1 MSKTPSRSKNNH
13 HTLDSTFTS
22 SSVRTFYT
30 ARTSLSPAAASY
42 STSPTGITPQLQNLS
57 QMDPAS
63 GQNNKSGI
71 PEEQTSALEGHANT
85 SQSTTDDNVRTA
97 SPTQEPVAIEQQG
110 SSSSQPASNQIPDPA
125 LVRKI
130 STNTVINIPGTQSP
144 HTSSPTTPKRAPLR
158 HQHSKSSLH
167 HRKSRSR
174 ANSRRNSYSSS
185 ASSRDSGHYKR
196 HSRQSSRRRNHKSK
210 YRYSSSDE
218 EGDGRY
224 EVRSDD
230 NEDDEDDDEDGSDR
244 EMTLKDRQ
252 EAINTSHPFGL
263 PLWKPALYKKSR
275 SVTRSAYFALHSI
288 PSPTGELFLYPGNIL
303 WTLLFGWWIA
313 LICLVVSVFLTFTPS
328 GGKEYARVLRGLAW
342 YLFWPFGRYVEG
354 IEDMPAGITRQ
365 HLDSHFLDLA
375 WTNSIE
381 SGGVYTRPRSTVIH
395 PTQVCSDDEAQER
408 DPQQARA
415 KCKAKVT
422 PWSKLT
428 FAGFV
433 YYFWLT
439 FVITPLLMFVAA
451 LCWFF
456 VISVPMAKL
465 TFVLNK
471 HLRRTPLKL
480 HFKNG
485 SALCGPRAPNSQ
497 ILLCTYKAIG
507 LQYYK
512 YTYDGINILF
522 INLMPVV
529 LFVLFDAHV
538 IGPWTNH
545 EAAIAQPGVIFTLC
559 LFSVIPLAYFIGMAV
574 SSISAQ
580 SSLGMGA
587 VINATFGSIVEIIL
601 YGMAIADGKG
611 VLVEGSIIGSFLAG
625 LLLMPGVS
633 MLSGGL
639 KKKIQKFN
647 AKSAGVTTT
656 FLIMSLIGAFTPTL
670 FYQIYGTFELKCSE
684 CPSNIGNES
693 SWGCRQCSYNQ
704 IHPTRDPFYLNNT
717 KPLMYICAAILPL
730 AYFIGLWFTLRT
742 HVKHIYH
749 HANADVDKSRVS
761 LYQRLLQQIIP
772 QHHYATVHA
781 IEQQHLN
788 GNGGGEN
795 TLQNLFAPEPLPT
808 AEEHGTPQSSPLP
821 ANMLENLGDAN
832 LFEDDEDDEEHGG
845 HDAPEWG
852 NKKSTIVLLSS
863 TVLFAAI
870 AELLVDSVDFV
881 IDGMS
886 IEEKFLGI
894 TLFALVPN
902 VTEFM
907 NAISFAMYGNIAL
920 SLEIGSAYA
929 VQVSLLQIPAL
940 VAFSAWHSQ
949 GLVEGIHNTF
959 TLIFPRW
966 DVITVLFSVFLLT
979 YTYSE
984 GKSNYFK
991 GSILCLSYLVFIVSF
1006 FYEPP
1011 LSAEGTMGA
1020 QGVFVVQGV

>member
-1 MSKTPSRSKNNH
+1 M
-13 HTLDSTFTS
+13 
-22 SSVRTFYT
+22 
-30 ARTSLSPAAASY
+30 
-42 STSPTGITPQLQNLS
+42 
-57 QMDPAS
+57 
-63 GQNNKSGI
+63 
-71 PEEQTSALEGHANT
+71 
-85 SQSTTDDNVRTA
+85 
-97 SPTQEPVAIEQQG
+97 
-110 SSSSQPASNQIPDPA
+110 QI
-125 LVRKI
+125 L
-130 STNTVINIPGTQSP
+130 
-144 HTSSPTTPKRAPLR
+144 
-158 HQHSKSSLH
+158 
-167 HRKSRSR
+167 
-174 ANSRRNSYSSS
+174 
-185 ASSRDSGHYKR
+185 
-196 HSRQSSRRRNHKSK
+196 
-210 YRYSSSDE
+210 
-218 EGDGRY
+218 
-224 EVRSDD
+224 
-230 NEDDEDDDEDGSDR
+230 
-244 EMTLKDRQ
+244 
-252 EAINTSHPFGL
+252 
-263 PLWKPALYKKSR
+263 
-275 SVTRSAYFALHSI
+275 
-288 PSPTGELFLYPGNIL
+288 
-303 WTLLFGWWIA
+303 TLLCFWNLA
-313 LICLVVSVFLTFTPS
+313 PVLVLVS
-328 GGKEYARVLRGLAW
+328 
-342 YLFWPFGRYVEG
+342 
-354 IEDMPAGITRQ
+354 
-365 HLDSHFLDLA
+365 
-375 WTNSIE
+375 
-381 SGGVYTRPRSTVIH
+381 
-395 PTQVCSDDEAQER
+395 
-408 DPQQARA
+408 
-415 KCKAKVT
+415 
-422 PWSKLT
+422 
-428 FAGFV
+428 
-433 YYFWLT
+433 
-439 FVITPLLMFVAA
+439 A

-465 TFVLNK
+465 TYVINK
-471 HLRRTPLKL
+471 HLRRTPLRL

-522 INLMPVV
+522 INLMPMVF
-529 LFVLFDAHV
+529 FVLFDAHFL
-538 IGPWTNH
+538 GPWTNH
-545 EAAIAQPGVIFTLC
+545 ESPITQPGVIFTMC
-559 LFSVIPLAYFIGMAV
+559 LFSVLPLAYFIGMAV

-670 FYQIYGTFELKCSE
+670 FYQIYGTFELKCSD
-684 CPSNIGNES
+684 CPTNIGSES
-693 SWGCRQCSYNQ
+693 SWGCKQCSYNQ
-704 IHPTRDPFYLNNT
+704 VHPTRDPFYINNT

-749 HANADVDKSRVS
+749 QPPPEDDKNRVS
-761 LYQRLLQQIIP
+761 LYQRLLKQIIP

-781 IEQQHLN
+781 LEQQQLN
-788 GNGGGEN
+788 NGGET
-795 TLQNLFAPEPLPT
+795 TLQNLFSPEPPV
-808 AEEHGTPQSSPLP
+808 AGEENGSPHSSPLP
-821 ANMLENLGDAN
+821 LPANVFENLENANDN
-832 LFEDDEDDEEHGG
+832 LFEDDEDEDEPGG
-845 HDAPEWG
+845 HDAPEWS
-852 NKKSTIVLLSS
+852 NKKATIVLLSS
-863 TVLFAAI
+863 TVLFALI
-870 AELLVDSVDFV
+870 AEVLVDSVDFV

-929 VQVSLLQIPAL
+929 VQVSLIQIPAL

-991 GSILCLSYLVFIVSF
+991 GSILCLSYLVFVVSF

-1011 LSAEGTMGA
+1011 LSAEGTVGP
-1020 QGVFVVQGV
+1020 QGTFVVQGV

>member
-1 MSKTPSRSKNNH
+1 MNSNSDGNPVPEQQDDPSAAQPQPLGNLH
-13 HTLDSTFTS
+13 AQTDSHE
-22 SSVRTFYT
+22 
-30 ARTSLSPAAASY
+30 AAS
-42 STSPTGITPQLQNLS
+42 S
-57 QMDPAS
+57 
-63 GQNNKSGI
+63 
-71 PEEQTSALEGHANT
+71 EQAT
-85 SQSTTDDNVRTA
+85 
-97 SPTQEPVAIEQQG
+97 
-110 SSSSQPASNQIPDPA
+110 SSQPGLTLPA
-125 LVRKI
+125 VTPSI
-130 STNTVINIPGTQSP
+130 ATNTLINIPGTR
-144 HTSSPTTPKRAPLR
+144 SSYCSNPTTPTRGSLR
-158 HQHSKSSLH
+158 HQKSKGSLH
-167 HRKSRSR
+167 RRKNRSR
-174 ANSRRNSYSSS
+174 ANSRRNSVHSSTSSS
-185 ASSRDSGHYKR
+185 SSNRGELRQHSR
-196 HSRQSSRRRNHKSK
+196 HSSNRNSHKVK
-210 YRYSSSDE
+210 YRYTSSDDE
-218 EGDGRY
+218 VDGRQ
-224 EVRSDD
+224 EAGSEEDNSDD
-230 NEDDEDDDEDGSDR
+230 DGDR

-288 PSPTGELFLYPGNIL
+288 PSPTGELYLYPGNIL
-303 WTLLFGWWIA
+303 WTVLFGWWLA
-313 LICLVVSVFLTFTPS
+313 VVCLATSILLSFTPY
-328 GGKEYARVLRGLAW
+328 GGSDYARVLRGLSW

-354 IEDMPAGITRQ
+354 IDDTPIGVPRE
-365 HLDSHFLDLA
+365 HLDNHFLDLA
-375 WTNSIE
+375 WTDSVE
-381 SGGVYTRPRSTVIH
+381 SGGVYTRPHSGSV
-395 PTQVCSDDEAQER
+395 PTTQAEADDEAADR
-408 DPQQARA
+408 DPLLGRP
-415 KCKAKVT
+415 KTRLKVT
-422 PWSKLT
+422 PWSQLS

-439 FVITPLLMFVAA
+439 FVIAPLLTIVSA

-456 VISVPMAKL
+456 VVSVPMAKL
-465 TFVLNK
+465 THVIKK
-471 HLRRTPLKL
+471 HLRRTPLRL
-480 HFKNG
+480 RFKDG
-485 SALCGPRAPNSQ
+485 SALYGPRTPNSQ

-512 YTYDGINILF
+512 YTYDGINIMF
-522 INLMPVV
+522 INLLPLVF
-529 LFVLFDAHV
+529 FVLFDAHV

-545 EAAIAQPGVIFTLC
+545 ESPIAQPGVIFTLC
-559 LFSVIPLAYFIGMAV
+559 LFSVLPLAYFIGMAV

-601 YGMAIADGKG
+601 YGMAIAEGKG

-647 AKSAGVTTT
+647 AKSASVTTT
-656 FLIMSLIGAFTPTL
+656 FLIMSLIGVFTPTL
-670 FYQIYGTFELKCSE
+670 FYQIYGTFELQCSD
-684 CPSNIGNES
+684 CPTNVGNES
-693 SWGCRQCSYNQ
+693 SWGCKQCAYNQ
-704 IHPTRDPFYLNNT
+704 VHPTRDPFYINNA

-730 AYFIGLWFTLRT
+730 AYFIGLWFTLKT

-749 HANADVDKSRVS
+749 QPQHTEASKNRAS

-772 QHHYATVHA
+772 QHHYAVVHA
-781 IEQQHLN
+781 LE
-788 GNGGGEN
+788 
-795 TLQNLFAPEPLPT
+795 QNLDNPEANGTNPN
-808 AEEHGTPQSSPLP
+808 AIVNGEHEVPHSSPLP
-821 ANMLENLGDAN
+821 AHVFENIENTA
-832 LFEDDEDDEEHGG
+832 EDPYDEDDDDEGHGG

-870 AELLVDSVDFV
+870 AELLVDSVDVV
-881 IDGMS
+881 IEGMS

-949 GLVEGIHNTF
+949 GIIEGIHNTF

-991 GSILCLSYLVFIVSF
+991 GSILCLSYLVFVVSF

-1011 LSAEGTMGA
+1011 ISVEGTIGP
-1020 QGVFVVQGV
+1020 QGKFVVQGV